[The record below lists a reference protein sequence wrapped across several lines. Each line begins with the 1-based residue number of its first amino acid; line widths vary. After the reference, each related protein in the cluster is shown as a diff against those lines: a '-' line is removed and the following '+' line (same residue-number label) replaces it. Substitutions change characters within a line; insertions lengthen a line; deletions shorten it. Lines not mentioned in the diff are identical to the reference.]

1 MKIFKDK
8 VAIVTGDGSGIGKA
22 LCELLARMD
31 ARVVLS
37 DINKESCDRVV
48 AEIKSKGGKAYGEQ
62 LEVTDYKV
70 FEKHIKDAAAKMGR
84 IDYIFNN
91 AGIAI
96 SVEIRDLDVEDWQK
110 VIDVDLNGV
119 CPAGCLYRS

>member
-1 MKIFKDK
+1 
-8 VAIVTGDGSGIGKA
+8 
-22 LCELLARMD
+22 MD

-70 FEKHIKDAAAKMGR
+70 FEKHIKDATAKMGR

-96 SVEIRDLDVEDWQK
+96 SVEIRDLDVEDWKK